1 MGARVLKLVLVEL
14 HAPIICVLG
23 ASPILSCIC
32 VSMLTPILITAFT
45 TRNSMHFQS
54 IQVGLPLYCMKRFCR
69 KACVRQHFTTM
80 REPVQCRMCLKLAN
94 AIMVPVRLW
103 QAADGHVAIFTSLG
117 QILSSRWLA
126 TVCLQPA
133 QLLDQAH
140 AQVHVHRLY
149 RQLVFQVSSQRIV
162 RRLPRRA
169 QIQRR
174 SQVRCHH

>member
-1 MGARVLKLVLVEL
+1 MGARVLKLVLIKL
-14 HAPIICVLG
+14 HAAIICVLG

-54 IQVGLPLYCMKRFCR
+54 IQLEIPLYCMKRFCR
-69 KACVRQHFTTM
+69 KACVRQHFTTV
-80 REPVQCRMCLKLAN
+80 RELVWRMCLKMVN
-94 AIMVPVRLW
+94 ALIPRIRLR
-103 QAADGHVAIFTSLG
+103 QAAGGHVATFTSLG

-162 RRLPRRA
+162 RRLPRRP